1 MPPGARHPEEGSPR
15 PAASWSTASSPGPPW
30 VRWVPHAVF
39 AACTLVL
46 LLQLLHLN
54 DGKLVYVL
62 DDPYIHLAV
71 AENIPRGT
79 YGVNLG
85 EPSAPSSSILY
96 PFLLVPFVGFAFLEW
111 MPLAIAFVASLVTV
125 SIWTRIVGSALQGLQ
140 QAERWLVTAATA
152 TLLIPATNLIG
163 IMFTGM
169 EHSVQL
175 LATTALIAGLVV
187 ERECGE
193 APWYLWLAIV
203 VGPLIR
209 YENMALSLPAL
220 GYLFVRGKRRTSV
233 GSLALLALL
242 LGGFSAF
249 LIASGHGALPTS
261 VMMKAGF
268 PPSGGTNDAVLSRLM
283 GNLFQRQGA
292 LLAVFGA
299 LFAGAALGARD
310 RRDRQFAAWGATA
323 VGLHLAVGPFG
334 WFNRYEVYIWSA
346 ALLTAIVLFQE
357 PLRRL
362 VISIRPLPLLVGAA
376 GLTFAL
382 GYPYIYTTLKSPLG
396 SNNIY
401 EQQYQMHRF
410 VTEFYQGP
418 VAVTD
423 LGWVS
428 FHNDHY
434 VLDLFGLAHRRAME
448 GRLRG
453 DDSYMDELTRESD
466 IGLAMLYGVWY
477 QDLPERWR
485 PVGELRL
492 EKQRLTPAESVV
504 TFYSLDPAGE
514 ARVRSLL
521 REFGET
527 LPTGVGFSVFPSEA
541 GLDS

>member
-1 MPPGARHPEEGSPR
+1 MPSRPEASGRSALR
-15 PAASWSTASSPGPPW
+15 PSASAPGPAW
-30 VRWVPHAVF
+30 VTWLPHAVL
-39 AACTLVL
+39 AAGSLFL
-46 LLQLLHLN
+46 LLQILHLN

-96 PFLLVPFVGFAFLEW
+96 PFLFVPFVGFAFLEW
-111 MPLAIAFVASLVTV
+111 MPLAIAFAASLATV
-125 SIWTRIVGSALQGLQ
+125 SLWIRIVESALAVPDEPRRRL
-140 QAERWLVTAATA
+140 LTAAVV
-152 TLLIPATNLIG
+152 TLLIPVTNLLG

-169 EHSVQL
+169 EHSLQL
-175 LATTALIAGLVV
+175 LATTLLIAGLVV
-187 ERECGE
+187 EREAGK
-193 APWYLWLAIV
+193 APWWLWLAIV
-203 VGPLIR
+203 AGPLIR

-220 GYLFVRGKRRTSV
+220 GYLFVRGERR
-233 GSLALLALL
+233 GSLGVLAVLGLL

-261 VMMKAGF
+261 VVMKAGS
-268 PPSGGTNDAVLSRLM
+268 PESGGTMGAVVTRLIE
-283 GNLFQRQGA
+283 NLFQRQGA
-292 LLAVFGA
+292 LLAVLAA
-299 LFAGAALGARD
+299 LFAATALGAGD
-310 RRDRQFAAWGATA
+310 RRDRLLAAWGAVA

-334 WFNRYEVYIWSA
+334 WFNRYEVYMWSA
-346 ALLTAIVLFQE
+346 ALLTAIVLFQA
-357 PLRRL
+357 PLRKVAL
-362 VISIRPLPLLVGAA
+362 SSRPFPLLVGAL
-376 GLTFAL
+376 GLALAL

-428 FHNDHY
+428 FRNDHY
-434 VLDLFGLAHRRAME
+434 VLDLFGLAHPRAME
-448 GRLRG
+448 ARLRG
-453 DDSYMDELTRESD
+453 DDSYMDELTREYD
-466 IGLAMLYGVWY
+466 IDFAMLYGVWY
-477 QDLPERWR
+477 PDLPERWR

-504 TFYSLDPAGE
+504 TFYSLDPAAE
-514 ARVRSLL
+514 PQLRSLL

-527 LPTGVGFSVFPSEA
+527 LPPGVGFSIFPA
-541 GLDS
+541 NAAWGT